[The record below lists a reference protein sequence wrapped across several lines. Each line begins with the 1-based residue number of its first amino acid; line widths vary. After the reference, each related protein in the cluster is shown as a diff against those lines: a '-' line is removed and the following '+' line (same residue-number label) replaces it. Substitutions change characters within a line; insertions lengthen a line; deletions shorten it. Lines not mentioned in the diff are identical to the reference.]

1 VDEGNHVVAPWG
13 SVSKFGEDDYV
24 HEALDDSF
32 VHFLR
37 TFPSNYPLPTMTVSA
52 VMSIH
57 VFRIWVLYIYLNF
70 LIQTEK

>member
-1 VDEGNHVVAPWG
+1 
-13 SVSKFGEDDYV
+13 
-24 HEALDDSF
+24 